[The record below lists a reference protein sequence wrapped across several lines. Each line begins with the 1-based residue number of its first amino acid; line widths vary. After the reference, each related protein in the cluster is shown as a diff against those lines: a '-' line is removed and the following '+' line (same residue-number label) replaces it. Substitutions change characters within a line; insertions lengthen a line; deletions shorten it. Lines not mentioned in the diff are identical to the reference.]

1 MSCEPAH
8 LQMNGRAQ
16 WPIFLGLQVVR
27 RRQLDTAQP
36 TNTRTQHANAE
47 RRPESNGKIWTQT
60 FFVIIQKLFTYL
72 SCNPYSPSFLY
83 KLQNL
88 TLARQQEAPIR

>member
-16 WPIFLGLQVVR
+16 WPISLGLQVVR

-36 TNTRTQHANAE
+36 TNARTQHAHAE
-47 RRPESNGKIWTQT
+47 RRPE
-60 FFVIIQKLFTYL
+60 
-72 SCNPYSPSFLY
+72 
-83 KLQNL
+83 
-88 TLARQQEAPIR
+88 